1 MICGFWFMVAFR
13 FGLNN
18 LKFEILDLRLNP
30 FGFRIFASDLKFEF
44 YLVLGALYSLEF
56 RISGFG
62 FKICIRHNGQACLP
76 AGRFGSCYL

>member
-30 FGFRIFASDLKFEF
+30 FEF
-44 YLVLGALYSLEF
+44 LHCPLLFNS
-56 RISGFG
+56 
-62 FKICIRHNGQACLP
+62 
-76 AGRFGSCYL
+76 